1 MPLLQ
6 GWQDTP
12 QQGTQSAEWLS
23 AQETAWAAALPPR
36 RRDRYRLSR
45 AWMRRL
51 LGDLFSVDP
60 RDLPL
65 QAPPGLPPELA
76 RGWGGVSLSH
86 CCDALLVGW
95 APDRLGVDLERRDRA
110 VPARALAERFFL
122 EPECRALLG
131 LEGQALREAV
141 LDLWVVKEAAIKWQ
155 HGSIARDLSQWSCRP
170 EGDRVVH
177 RTGGWTLAVQR
188 WQVGDWTLAMT
199 GSPRTE
205 AGQAGILC
213 LA

>member
-1 MPLLQ
+1 
-6 GWQDTP
+6 
-12 QQGTQSAEWLS
+12 
-23 AQETAWAAALPPR
+23 
-36 RRDRYRLSR
+36 
-45 AWMRRL
+45 MRWL
-51 LGDLFSVDP
+51 LGNLFSVHP

-76 RGWGGVSLSH
+76 RGWGAVSLSH

-122 EPECRALLG
+122 EPERRALQG
-131 LEGQALREAV
+131 LEGEALREAV

-155 HGSIARDLSQWSCRP
+155 HGSIARDLSQWSCQP
-170 EGDRVVH
+170 EADLAVH
-177 RTGGWTLAVQR
+177 RTGGWTLAVRR

-199 GSPRTE
+199 RSARLE
-205 AGQAGILC
+205 ARQAGILC

>member
-1 MPLLQ
+1 
-6 GWQDTP
+6 
-12 QQGTQSAEWLS
+12 
-23 AQETAWAAALPPR
+23 
-36 RRDRYRLSR
+36 
-45 AWMRRL
+45 MRRL
-51 LGDLFSVDP
+51 LGDLFGVDP

-65 QAPPGLPPELA
+65 EVPPGLPPELA
-76 RGWGGVSLSH
+76 SGWGAVSLSH

-95 APDRLGVDLERRDRA
+95 APDRLGVDLERRDRPL
-110 VPARALAERFFL
+110 PAMALAERFFL
-122 EPECRALLG
+122 EQERRALRG

-155 HGSIARDLSQWSCRP
+155 HGSIARDLSQWSCQLVT
-170 EGDRVVH
+170 ELAVH

-199 GSPRTE
+199 RSARPE

-213 LA
+213 LG